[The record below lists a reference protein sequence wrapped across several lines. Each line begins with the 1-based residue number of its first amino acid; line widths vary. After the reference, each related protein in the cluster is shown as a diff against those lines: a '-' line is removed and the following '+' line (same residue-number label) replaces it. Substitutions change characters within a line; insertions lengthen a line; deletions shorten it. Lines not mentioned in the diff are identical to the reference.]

1 MSSECSE
8 AEALES
14 GVRGRGGP
22 ALPCRDIPLHLPMMD
37 HGAPLLRA
45 CDTLDRATGRARSH
59 RAAASRRAR
68 ATSAEGGDPRLGR
81 LGLRESDRRGSVVE
95 PRALRGAS
103 AVPALPGRLR
113 RRSGGRAAG
122 RRHDD
127 IREGEVERAGE
138 QELAQRRAH
147 RAEAIPAG
155 AGARVSRHVQL
166 LDHEERP
173 QRRGATQHP
182 PSLLPL
188 AAPAEGGE
196 AALELREHD
205 REVDS
210 PHVRRVMRHEVLQHD
225 PVQADAGAEVAQP
238 AERRVELLHR
248 RRQQGVRRGC
258 LAQCQVEHGPAG
270 RRVGE

>member
-37 HGAPLLRA
+37 HGAKLLRA

-127 IREGEVERAGE
+127 IREGEVERACSRRMQCEDPPLCVWLAGE
-138 QELAQRRAH
+138 GSAQESRNWRSDAHIGPRPSPPGQALASV
-147 RAEAIPAG
+147 G
-155 AGARVSRHVQL
+155 TCSCSTT
-166 LDHEERP
+166 
-173 QRRGATQHP
+173 RRGRSGAAPPNTHP
-182 PSLLPL
+182 PCSHLPPPL
-188 AAPAEGGE
+188 RAARPRLSCESTIEKLTA
-196 AALELREHD
+196 RTC
-205 REVDS
+205 
-210 PHVRRVMRHEVLQHD
+210 
-225 PVQADAGAEVAQP
+225 AGSCAT
-238 AERRVELLHR
+238 RSCR
-248 RRQQGVRRGC
+248 RRHLASQGERC
-258 LAQCQVEHGPAG
+258 TIPP
-270 RRVGE
+270 

>member
-37 HGAPLLRA
+37 HGAKLLRA

-127 IREGEVERAGE
+127 IREGEVERAT
-138 QELAQRRAH
+138 
-147 RAEAIPAG
+147 
-155 AGARVSRHVQL
+155 
-166 LDHEERP
+166 
-173 QRRGATQHP
+173 RRGRSGAAPPNTHP
-182 PSLLPL
+182 PCSHLPPPL
-188 AAPAEGGE
+188 RAARPRLSCESTIEKLTA
-196 AALELREHD
+196 RTC
-205 REVDS
+205 
-210 PHVRRVMRHEVLQHD
+210 
-225 PVQADAGAEVAQP
+225 AGSCAT
-238 AERRVELLHR
+238 RSCR
-248 RRQQGVRRGC
+248 RRHLASQGERC
-258 LAQCQVEHGPAG
+258 TIPP
-270 RRVGE
+270 

>member
-37 HGAPLLRA
+37 HGAKLLRA

-210 PHVRRVMRHEVLQHD
+210 PHVRRVMRHEVLQEKTSCVPGGEVHD
-225 PVQADAGAEVAQP
+225 PSVEPSQRHAP
-238 AERRVELLHR
+238 A
-248 RRQQGVRRGC
+248 
-258 LAQCQVEHGPAG
+258 A
-270 RRVGE
+270 